1 MLPVVF
7 MMRSCSLLCKGGQSA
22 FRDFLKSEFCEE
34 NLDFWLACEDF
45 KSYDSQEELTRKAAS
60 IYEEFIEADSPKQV
74 KRNSRIEIIN
84 H

>member
-1 MLPVVF
+1 M
-7 MMRSCSLLCKGGQSA
+7 CKGGQSA

-60 IYEEFIEADSPKQV
+60 IYAEFIEADSPKQV
-74 KRNSRIEIIN
+74 KRTSKTKIQD
-84 H
+84 